1 MTMAFKM
8 VKPKKLDDEVVC
20 RMQGELF
27 MTKSWCRQAQYNEI
41 CHGCPENEGLA
52 KSRFQLERDGVDHNH
67 G

>member
-1 MTMAFKM
+1 
-8 VKPKKLDDEVVC
+8 
-20 RMQGELF
+20 MQGELF